1 MSSDSELLALAEK
14 VVAQAR
20 AGEQIEAYVGR
31 SRETEVRVYEGEV
44 ENFTSAQSE
53 GIGIRVIREGRTGF
67 AYAGT
72 LDASAIDGVL
82 ADARDNVAF
91 GTADEWAGLAEPD
104 GVPVQPIVLWNE
116 GLVTLPTA
124 RKIELAKELERL
136 AIAADPRV
144 RVDDANY
151 ADALAEMAVAT
162 TTGIRVSGRENGL
175 YVSVST
181 LADDGDETQSGFGF
195 AVGRDVD
202 ELDLQ
207 KAAQEAAD
215 RATRLLGAVKPS
227 SRRLTV
233 VLDPFVT
240 AQFLGII
247 SGTLNGEAVLKGRS
261 IFAHRLGEQVASPL
275 FTLVDDPTNVAAYTA
290 SEVDGEGLA
299 ARRNVLIENG
309 VLQQFVQ
316 SSYSGRRNGTASTG
330 NAVRGG
336 FRGTPGCGCLAIQ
349 VVPGNRA
356 PADIIAGIDDGVLI
370 QSVQGLHSG
379 VNSVSGDFSTGASG
393 LMIRNGQV
401 AEPVREFTIAST
413 LQRMLLDLAEFGN
426 DIDYLPMRAVG
437 VTAVVHDVTMS
448 GA

>member
-202 ELDLQ
+202 ELDLR

-261 IFAHRLGEQVASPL
+261 IFANRLGEQVASPL

>member
-1 MSSDSELLALAEK
+1 MSADSELLQLAEK

-31 SRETEVRVYEGEV
+31 SRETEVRVYQGEV
-44 ENFTSAQSE
+44 ENFTSAQTQ
-53 GIGIRVIREGRTGF
+53 GIGIRVIKEGRTGF

-72 LDASAIDGVL
+72 LDASAIDDVL

-91 GTADEWAGLAEPD
+91 GTPDEWAGLAEPD
-104 GVPVQPIVLWNE
+104 GVAVQPIVLWNE
-116 GLVTLPTA
+116 SLVSLPTA

-136 AIAADPRV
+136 ALAADPRV
-144 RVDDANY
+144 RIDDSNY
-151 ADALAEMAVAT
+151 ADSLSEMAVAT
-162 TTGIRVSGRENGL
+162 TTGIRVSGRENGC

-181 LADDGDETQSGFGF
+181 LADDGDETQTGFGF
-195 AVGRDVD
+195 AVGRDAD
-202 ELDLQ
+202 ELDLA
-207 KAAQEAAD
+207 KAAQDAAD

-233 VLDPFVT
+233 VLDPYVT

-261 IFAHRLGEQVASPL
+261 IFANRLGEEVATPI
-275 FTLVDDPTNVAAYTA
+275 FNLVDDPTNPLAYTA
-290 SEVDGEGLA
+290 SDVDGEGLA

-309 VLQQFVQ
+309 VLKQFVQ

-349 VVPGNRA
+349 VEPGRRSQA
-356 PADIIAGIDDGVLI
+356 EIIAGIDDGVLI
-370 QSVQGLHSG
+370 QMVQGLHSG

-393 LMIRNGQV
+393 LMIRNGQI

-413 LQRMLLDLAEFGN
+413 LQRMLLDLSEFGN
-426 DIDYLPMRAVG
+426 DLDWLPMRAVG
-437 VTAVVHDVTMS
+437 LTAVVNDVTMS